1 MRRLHSLLIVSLVGG
16 CSFPTQE
23 FTLGGGADVPA
34 VDTPVV
40 DTPAVDAPADTTA
53 VDAPV
58 DSAPDAT
65 PVDMT
70 VVDVTPDVTPDVA
83 PDVTPDAGPP
93 DAGPPDAGP
102 CMESFQIRCAA
113 RGGTTACINPLN
125 DVNNCGVCG
134 RACAMG
140 QNCQLGGCQFTPT
153 ARYGRTNPSAA
164 AVPFINACTTAA
176 SRLTFPGPDD
186 ASTLVPLPFA
196 FQLFSAQIPVGT
208 MINVS
213 TNGFISLEG
222 AAASIYAGD
231 IPSMVA
237 PNAVIAPYW
246 TDLLVRDPGGVC
258 AVTVGTM
265 LGARKFVVQWNNV
278 VWYTTAPMAP
288 QMNFEVILNEGTNVI
303 EFAYQTIVA
312 RPADLMRTLTIGIEN
327 AAGLDAF
334 PVCNGAYTPCGIMSG
349 SRVRLTPILTPIL

>member
-23 FTLGGGADVPA
+23 FRVGGGADVPA
-34 VDTPVV
+34 VDV
-40 DTPAVDAPADTTA
+40 PAVDVPTVDNAPVDMTA

-65 PVDMT
+65 PADMPA
-70 VVDVTPDVTPDVA
+70 VDVTADVTPDVA
-83 PDVTPDAGPP
+83 PDVTA

-102 CMESFQIRCAA
+102 CTETFQIRCAA
-113 RGGTTACINPLN
+113 PGGTTACINPLN
-125 DVNNCGVCG
+125 DVRNCGVCG
-134 RACAMG
+134 RACATG
-140 QNCQLGGCQFTPT
+140 QNCQLGGCQFAPT
-153 ARYGRTNPSAA
+153 IRYGRTNLTVAL
-164 AVPFINACTTAA
+164 VPFVDACATAT

-222 AAASIYAGD
+222 AAASDYAGD
-231 IPSMVA
+231 IPSMMA

-246 TDLLVRDPGGVC
+246 TDLLVRDPGAVC
-258 AVTVGTM
+258 AATVGTTP
-265 LGARKFVVQWNNV
+265 GARKFVVQWNNV
-278 VWYTTAPMAP
+278 VWYTTAATAPM
-288 QMNFEVILNEGTNVI
+288 MSFEVILNEGTNVI
-303 EFAYQTIVA
+303 DFAYQTVVP
-312 RPADLMRTLTIGIEN
+312 RPADLARTLTIGIEN

-334 PVCNGAYTPCGIMSG
+334 PICNGAYTPCGIMSG
-349 SRVRLTPILTPIL
+349 SRVRLTPMP